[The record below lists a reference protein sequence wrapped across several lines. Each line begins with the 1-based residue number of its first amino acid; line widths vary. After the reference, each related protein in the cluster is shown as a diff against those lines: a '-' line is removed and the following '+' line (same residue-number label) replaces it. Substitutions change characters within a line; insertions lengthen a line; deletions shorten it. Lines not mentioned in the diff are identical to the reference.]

1 MDPETPRKFATTPG
15 TRDVLPPESTR
26 LLDVQAEIR
35 DRFKLFGFREV
46 VTPALKYSE
55 VIEEHGL
62 RDAAYKL
69 FDRDNQMLLLRPE
82 MTTPIA
88 RLVAQRLAGS
98 PEPHKLSY
106 VLPAYRR
113 TSVGRGQSAELY
125 QAGVEV
131 VGSASAR
138 EDSATIALLVDVLES
153 LGLSAPSD
161 FAVVLGQS
169 AFYSGYLRRVAPDA
183 ATTVT
188 AALAGKDLVAV
199 EAIARDLPAAA
210 AAGVRGI
217 PRLVGP
223 ATDGSLVEE
232 AGRFAVGEEAG
243 AALENLREILRHLG
257 AHGALDA
264 VILDLGLIGRHE
276 YYTGVVY
283 EAYAAGLGFTIAN
296 GGRYDNLLKRFGKAM
311 PATGFAI
318 YLERLLSVLPAEEPS
333 PLLVLVG
340 GDLDGI
346 EAAAALRE
354 NGVPVLH
361 LSEDLAPEAA
371 AEYARS
377 VDAAWISY
385 PAKAG
390 VKLAAVDPPG
400 EFVFMDAR
408 AVAESALRGAGLPA
422 GVVRENG
429 RKLVY
434 RQGDMEFIVSRPSD
448 VPVFVE
454 YGAADVGIVGKDVLE
469 EQGPNVVELRDLG
482 TGACRM
488 ILAAPEAGAEEV
500 RRAIRHAEV
509 VRVATKFP
517 NTARRYF
524 ERMGRQAEVI
534 ELHGSIE
541 LAPLVGLADCIV
553 DLT

>member
-1 MDPETPRKFATTPG
+1 MHRETPRKFATTPG

-26 LLDVQAEIR
+26 LLDVQGKIR
-35 DRFKLFGFREV
+35 NRFRLFGFREV
-46 VTPALKYSE
+46 VTPALEYSE

-62 RDAAYKL
+62 RDASYKL
-69 FDRDNQMLLLRPE
+69 FDQDNQMVLLRPE

-88 RLVAQRLAGS
+88 RLVAQRLAND
-98 PEPHKLSY
+98 PPPHKLSY

-113 TSVGRGQSAELY
+113 ASVGRGQSAELY

-131 VGSASAR
+131 VGSSSPR
-138 EDSATIALLVDVLES
+138 EDAATIALLVDVLQS

-169 AFYSGYLRRVAPDA
+169 AFYSGYLRHVAPDA

-188 AALAGKDLVAV
+188 AALAAKDLVAV
-199 EAIARDLPAAA
+199 DAIARDLPADA

-243 AALENLREILRHLG
+243 AALENLREILRHLE

-283 EAYAAGLGFTIAN
+283 EAYAADLGFTIAN
-296 GGRYDNLLKRFGKAM
+296 GGRYDNLLKRFGKEL

-318 YLERLLSVLPAEEPS
+318 YLERLLSVLPEEEPS

-354 NGVPVLH
+354 KGVPVLH

-371 AEYARS
+371 ADYARS

-408 AVAESALRGAGLPA
+408 AVAEA
-422 GVVRENG
+422 
-429 RKLVY
+429 
-434 RQGDMEFIVSRPSD
+434 
-448 VPVFVE
+448 
-454 YGAADVGIVGKDVLE
+454 VL
-469 EQGPNVVELRDLG
+469 
-482 TGACRM
+482 A
-488 ILAAPEAGAEEV
+488 
-500 RRAIRHAEV
+500 
-509 VRVATKFP
+509 
-517 NTARRYF
+517 
-524 ERMGRQAEVI
+524 
-534 ELHGSIE
+534 
-541 LAPLVGLADCIV
+541 
-553 DLT
+553 